1 MPEDK
6 ADLLDLQRAG
16 SIVITVTDTGVGLS
30 EHQLGEIC
38 AEGVQF
44 NANTLQAGQ
53 GSGLGLFISKGLA
66 EQHSGRLSVASEG
79 LSKGAVMLLELPLYR
94 KQVPCA
100 SLMAMLGRPSAS
112 QSDDSAATALM
123 QVHRQCSVDSA
134 APTIATERTRGI
146 SYARRVLVVDDALSN
161 RKMLMRLL
169 KARGFLCEQAEDG
182 QQALD
187 MYRALRD
194 RGEHVDTVVMDYEMP
209 VMDGPTATRTLR
221 QQLGCTC
228 LIVGVTGNLLPDD
241 VDHFKRQGA
250 DAVLGKP
257 LNVKAFEDMLD
268 DFHAKE
274 EIKGGAAAVQCV
286 QAQEKERAED
296 CEARGEG
303 VGP

>member
-1 MPEDK
+1 M
-6 ADLLDLQRAG
+6 LLPRAG
-16 SIVITVTDTGVGLS
+16 SIAVMVRDSGVGLS
-30 EHQLGEIC
+30 ESQLAEIC
-38 AEGVQF
+38 TEGTQF
-44 NANTLQAGQ
+44 NANLLQAGQ
-53 GSGLGLFISKGLA
+53 GSGLGLYISKGLA
-66 EQHSGRLSVASEG
+66 QQHGGDLTVTSEG
-79 LSKGAVMLLELPLYR
+79 LGKGANFCLELPLYR
-94 KQVPCA
+94 L
-100 SLMAMLGRPSAS
+100 SLPQTPPPTHLHLNPLQEQKDGKGDFSS
-112 QSDDSAATALM
+112 QIQHVMHT
-123 QVHRQCSVDSA
+123 QR
-134 APTIATERTRGI
+134 I
-146 SYARRVLVVDDALSN
+146 LVVDDAVSN
-161 RKMLMRLL
+161 RKLLMRLL

-187 MYRALRD
+187 VYRALRD